1 MTAAWLFWG
10 PGKARV
16 RVQRSGRVMAGDVH
30 LGWVRRDE
38 GGWYAVRAYGD
49 RSGGDVIAWGPE
61 RTSRWSRRGD
71 AVRVLLSVLS
81 DRTGTWWGEV
91 KADG

>member
-1 MTAAWLFWG
+1 MAWLLWG
-10 PGKARV
+10 EGKARV
-16 RVQRSGRVMAGDVH
+16 RVTRTGRVLAGDDH

-38 GGWYAVRAYGD
+38 GGWYAVRRFGNP
-49 RSGGDVIAWGPE
+49 RQGQVIAWGPE
-61 RTSRWSRRGD
+61 RVSRWSRRSE
-71 AVRVLLSVLS
+71 AVRILLSVLS